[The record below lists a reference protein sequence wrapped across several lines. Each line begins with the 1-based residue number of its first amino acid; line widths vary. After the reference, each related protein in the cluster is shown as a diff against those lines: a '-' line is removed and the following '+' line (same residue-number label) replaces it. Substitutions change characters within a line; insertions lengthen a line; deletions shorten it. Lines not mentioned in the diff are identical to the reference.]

1 MIRVLVVDDHRLVR
15 AGLITLLE
23 AAGDIEVA
31 GEAADG
37 RQALEAA
44 RAVAPDVVLMD
55 LSMPVLD
62 GVAATRLLLQ
72 ERPQARVVALTS
84 FSDRQRVNDV
94 LAAGAI
100 GYLLKD
106 SRPDELLAAVR
117 SAAEGHAPLDPRV
130 AGALLPG
137 REPPAADLLSE
148 REKQVLRLAAAG
160 LANKQIARRL
170 GISESTVKVHIGNIF
185 RQIGVRDRTSAA
197 LWAREHLPSPPSL
210 QVVLVCLVPV
220 SRYPEPCSR
229 WLPPRCYGCHNVDL
243 RTYVL
248 WQPCVRW

>member
-137 REPPAADLLSE
+137 REPPAAELLSE

-197 LWAREHLPSPPSL
+197 LWAREHLPNP
-210 QVVLVCLVPV
+210 
-220 SRYPEPCSR
+220 
-229 WLPPRCYGCHNVDL
+229 
-243 RTYVL
+243 
-248 WQPCVRW
+248 

>member
-62 GVAATRLLLQ
+62 GVAATRLLLE
-72 ERPQARVVALTS
+72 ERPQARVIALTS
-84 FSDRQRVNDV
+84 FSDRQRVNDA

-197 LWAREHLPSPPSL
+197 LWAREHLPAP
-210 QVVLVCLVPV
+210 
-220 SRYPEPCSR
+220 
-229 WLPPRCYGCHNVDL
+229 
-243 RTYVL
+243 
-248 WQPCVRW
+248 